1 VVSTVK
7 VAEPLRPTKFT
18 NDTRNVYCEYLDRVS
33 IGIVSVFDDCVF
45 IVVSNALT
53 AVVVVAFVCCS
64 SH

>member
-7 VAEPLRPTKFT
+7 VAEPLRPIKFT

-45 IVVSNALT
+45 IIVNNALI
-53 AVVVVAFVCCS
+53 AVVVVAFVYFNN
-64 SH
+64 H